1 MKKFNILLVLAM
13 LVSMVTFA
21 QKDRFI
27 KPIFNAVKATKDIQY
42 CENYTFEPY
51 LKGVNKTAKVG
62 LKCDFYEPTGDK
74 AKKRPLVIFLHTGNF
89 VPQPGL
95 GGSPEG
101 RTTDSALVEL
111 STRLAKMGYVCASAD
126 YRIGWA
132 PTSTSETTRKFTLIN
147 AAYRG
152 IQDVRSC
159 VRFFKLNADKYG
171 VDSSRIAVFGAGT
184 GGYIA
189 LGAANLDKYQEI
201 FANTTPGGKF
211 LLSTNPLT
219 PMVIE
224 SFNGNIN
231 GTNLGVA
238 AVDFGALKGD
248 TMCIPSN
255 LGPTSKVQLV
265 ANLGGALGDLSWV
278 DANSVPTISFH
289 TPNDFYAPYKEA
301 VLKVP
306 VSATVIFDIVNV
318 MGSYKV
324 QQKQDSLKL
333 NAKWKA
339 LNLNDVYSQAAN
351 KNNNGFDGL
360 YPITGVTQT
369 DSSPWN
375 WWDPVYWS
383 TVKHPS
389 PPVAGATVHQVAL
402 SSAPLTT
409 ATRGKLYCDTII
421 GYFAPR
427 AYAQLELDKFVP
439 PPPTTKVTFSVD
451 LKNEKVDA
459 VKGVCVAGSFQKAA
473 GFPNDWT
480 PGDTKLTNK
489 AGTTLWEVVL
499 DIPAGN
505 YEYKFIND
513 NGWNGLEEK
522 MSGKGCYP
530 GDNRTLVVGPPNAS
544 GQKEGTYCYNKCFAC
559 DEFAVKLSVDMG
571 KTAVDPAGVHV
582 AGLFQGWDPAKTK
595 LAKVGTTTVYTVTV
609 GMKAGDNEY
618 KFINSDNWNA
628 GKDEKIKAGSPC
640 EKGGGNRFITVTTK
654 DTDNNSVGVAPC
666 FGFCTSCIVSTN
678 DPAFDAAMTINPN
691 PTAGQFSLVYD
702 LNETTTLNVSIKNAL
717 GQVVASRKIANTIAG
732 NESFDLT
739 TMADGVYMV
748 QITNGSKQSVKR
760 VVVQK

>member
-13 LVSMVTFA
+13 LASMVTFA

-27 KPIFNAVKATKDIQY
+27 KPIFSAVKATKNIQY

-51 LKGVNKTAKVG
+51 LKGIKKTAKVG
-62 LKCDFYEPTGDK
+62 LKCDFYEPTGDV

-132 PTSTSETTRKFTLIN
+132 PTSTDETTRKFTLIN

-171 VDSSRIAVFGAGT
+171 IDTSRVAVFGAGT

-189 LGAANLDKYQEI
+189 LGVANLDKYQEI
-201 FANTTPGGKF
+201 FANTTPAAKF
-211 LLSTNPLT
+211 LLSTNPVT
-219 PMVIE
+219 PMIIE

-231 GTNLGVA
+231 GTTQGIA
-238 AVDFGALKGD
+238 AVDFGVVKGD

-265 ANLGGALGDLSWV
+265 TNLGGAVGDLSWL
-278 DANSVPTISFH
+278 DAGSVPTISFH

-318 MGSYKV
+318 MGSYNI
-324 QQKQDSLKL
+324 QEKQNTLGL

-360 YPITGVTQT
+360 YPVMNVKPT

-375 WWDPVYWS
+375 WWDPTYWS
-383 TVKHPS
+383 TIPHPS
-389 PPVAGATVHQVAL
+389 VAGATVHQVAL
-402 SSAPLTT
+402 SSAPLTS

-427 AYAQLELDKFVP
+427 AYAQLELDKFVAGP
-439 PPPTTKVTFSVD
+439 VPTKVTFSID
-451 LKNEKVDA
+451 LKNEVVNPA
-459 VKGVCVAGSFQKAA
+459 KGVCVAGNFQKAA

-489 AGTTLWEVVL
+489 AGTTLYEVTL

-505 YEYKFIND
+505 YEYKFINGNAWAD
-513 NGWNGLEEK
+513 GLEEK
-522 MSGKGCYP
+522 MTGKSCNSN
-530 GDNRTLVVGPPNAS
+530 DNRALVVGAPSAS
-544 GQKEGTYCYNKCFAC
+544 GQKVGTFCYNKCFAC
-559 DEFAVKLSVDMG
+559 DEFAVKLSVDMN
-571 KTAVDPAGVHV
+571 KAVIDPAGVHV
-582 AGLFQGWDPAKTK
+582 AGLFQGWDPAKT
-595 LAKVGTTTVYTVTV
+595 LMTKVGTSTVYTVTV

-618 KFINSDNWNA
+618 KFINSDNWAAN
-628 GKDEKIKAGSPC
+628 KDEKIKAGAAC

-654 DTDNNSVGVAPC
+654 DTDNGAVAPC
-666 FGFCTSCIVSTN
+666 FGYCVSCLISTN

-691 PTAGQFSLVYD
+691 PTAGQFTLAYN
-702 LNETTTLNVSIKNAL
+702 LNETSSLNVSIKNAL
-717 GQVVASRKIANTIAG
+717 GQVVASRKIAIAIAG

-739 TMADGVYMV
+739 NMADGVYMV
-748 QITNGSKQSVKR
+748 QITDGSKQSVKR